1 MFILPSLTRSAKI
14 TCVALLISTS
24 GVLRADSYQQTNL
37 VSNVPGLAATTDPN
51 LQNPWGESNSP
62 TSPFWISNQGSGTAT
77 LYNGAGAITP
87 LVVTIP
93 AGSSPLTGPSGP
105 TGQVFNGSTGF
116 AVNGT
121 ASSFIFDTLNGTVDA
136 WNGSAGT
143 TAVQEASTPGAIY
156 TGLTQATSGSSTYLY
171 AADSTGSIR
180 VFDSNWN
187 NVTSTTFAGKFVD
200 PHAVAGFVPFNV
212 QLVGSLLYVTYASLT
227 AMGTANPGGY
237 IDVFNTNGT
246 FVERFA
252 TGGPL
257 DAPWGITIAPSSFG
271 QYSNDLLVGNF
282 GDGQILAYNP
292 TTGAYLGTLDGAN
305 GQPLTNDFLWSLV
318 TRTGG
323 TDVDPNAVYF
333 TAGIDDQTD
342 GLFGEI
348 DFTPEPAT
356 LVETA
361 TGAIGLFLLTFR
373 RRTQRG

>member
-1 MFILPSLTRSAKI
+1 
-14 TCVALLISTS
+14 
-24 GVLRADSYQQTNL
+24 
-37 VSNVPGLAATTDPN
+37 
-51 LQNPWGESNSP
+51 
-62 TSPFWISNQGSGTAT
+62 
-77 LYNGAGAITP
+77 
-87 LVVTIP
+87 
-93 AGSSPLTGPSGP
+93 
-105 TGQVFNGSTGF
+105 
-116 AVNGT
+116 
-121 ASSFIFDTLNGTVDA
+121 
-136 WNGSAGT
+136 
-143 TAVQEASTPGAIY
+143 
-156 TGLTQATSGSSTYLY
+156 
-171 AADSTGSIR
+171 
-180 VFDSNWN
+180 
-187 NVTSTTFAGKFVD
+187 
-200 PHAVAGFVPFNV
+200 
-212 QLVGSLLYVTYASLT
+212 
-227 AMGTANPGGY
+227 
-237 IDVFNTNGT
+237 
-246 FVERFA
+246 VERFA

-356 LVETA
+356 VVETA